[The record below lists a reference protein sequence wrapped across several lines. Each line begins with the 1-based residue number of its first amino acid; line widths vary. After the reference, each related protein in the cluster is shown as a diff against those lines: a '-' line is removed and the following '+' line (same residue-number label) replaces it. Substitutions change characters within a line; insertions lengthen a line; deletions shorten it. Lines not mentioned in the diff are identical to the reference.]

1 MPRTMYAANAK
12 MYTVA
17 SPRPAVSVP
26 FLDPNAAYSHINK
39 MIASGAV
46 ESSVEM
52 ACLEW
57 VRTAAAPEFKLVQRL
72 IK

>member
-39 MIASGAV
+39 MIASII
-46 ESSVEM
+46 
-52 ACLEW
+52 
-57 VRTAAAPEFKLVQRL
+57 TAIQPALYRVMVGYRIE
-72 IK
+72 